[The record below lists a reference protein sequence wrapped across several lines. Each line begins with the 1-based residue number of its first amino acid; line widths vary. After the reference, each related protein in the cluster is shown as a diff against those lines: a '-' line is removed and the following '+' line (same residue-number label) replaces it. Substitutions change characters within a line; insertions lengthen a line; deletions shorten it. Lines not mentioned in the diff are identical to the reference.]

1 MSFCEFQ
8 CHPQTKVRGLPSLS
22 PDSGTAFV
30 PIEAVTTKGWDMLR
44 YTFAIALAGVVFLL
58 SPQAGQAQASKRL
71 EGKTV
76 ASPPQSSWDQVDQI
90 NREADKTRARHDQSR
105 QAGGLNKRGY
115 TGGNIKVSSLFPK
128 APKTTPKAQKPA
140 PQKK

>member
-1 MSFCEFQ
+1 M
-8 CHPQTKVRGLPSLS
+8 
-22 PDSGTAFV
+22 
-30 PIEAVTTKGWDMLR
+30 EAVTTKGWDMLR
-44 YTFAIALAGVVFLL
+44 YSFAGMLVGVVFLL
-58 SPQAGQAQASKRL
+58 SPQAAQAQASKRL
-71 EGKTV
+71 EGKSV

-128 APKTTPKAQKPA
+128 APKTTPKNQKPA
-140 PQKK
+140 SQKK